1 MSYTFAKIRNKGK
14 ENDKGYWYLLADS
27 INTIKEHFNTYGK
40 SYFKEGVNAYMDW
53 CKKGKTGHYV
63 HKFPY
68 IVEVTAQLPENQG
81 LPWVVV
87 ATKVEN
93 LMLQS
98 RIELFNKGT
107 KFYLNKEMVVLVDS
121 PILEITNVI
130 VKGTMV
136 YPDDEEMTAKDARY
150 IQWGNGIHWYAKVG
164 KFDVVDKD
172 NNQKWNTKKEAQ
184 EATKWFIAN
193 YNN

>member
-53 CKKGKTGHYV
+53 CKKGKTVHYV

-121 PILEITNVI
+121 PILEITNMI
-130 VKGTMV
+130 IKDTMV
-136 YPDDEEMTAKDARY
+136 YPDDEEMTVKDARY
-150 IQWGNGIHWYAKVG
+150 IQWDNGIHWYAKVG

>member
-1 MSYTFAKIRNKGK
+1 MNKLCILFCDLDGVVNSETFYTKRANGKYDDKPYPLSEFDPEAVAQVNRVIEETGAK
-14 ENDKGYWYLLADS
+14 
-27 INTIKEHFNTYGK
+27 F
-40 SYFKEGVNAYMDW
+40 
-53 CKKGKTGHYV
+53 
-63 HKFPY
+63 
-68 IVEVTAQLPENQG
+68 
-81 LPWVVV
+81 VV

-93 LMLQS
+93 TMLQS

-136 YPDDEEMTAKDARY
+136 YPDDEEMTVNDARY
-150 IQWGNGIHWYAKVG
+150 IQWDNGIHWYAKVG

-184 EATKWFIAN
+184 EATKWFIEN
-193 YNN
+193 FDNL

>member
-1 MSYTFAKIRNKGK
+1 MEQLEFK
-14 ENDKGYWYLLADS
+14 L
-27 INTIKEHFNTYGK
+27 EHFDGPLDLLLHLIDK
-40 SYFKEGVNAYMDW
+40 DKVDIFDI
-53 CKKGKTGHYV
+53 
-63 HKFPY
+63 P
-68 IVEVTAQLPENQG
+68 IVEITAQKPENQG

-121 PILEITNVI
+121 PILEITNMI
-130 VKGTMV
+130 IKDTMV
-136 YPDDEEMTAKDARY
+136 YPDDEEMTVKDARY